1 MADRNQWLE
10 WARELQFLSQ
20 CALTYCQDVY
30 DIERFE
36 RIREIAA
43 EMTSQVG
50 QLPFEP
56 VKDLFLSANGY
67 QTPKLDTRAVVMRDG
82 KLLLVREKV
91 GTWALPGGWVDYN
104 QTLRQNTIKETLE
117 EAGMTVRPV
126 RLIALME
133 HNLHNTL
140 VSFHNICSAFVLCEY
155 VGGEFVPNVETT
167 ECGFFAPDALPEPL
181 ATNKNTR
188 EQLEMCF
195 KAAADPHWEV
205 YFD

>member
-1 MADRNQWLE
+1 MGPGNQWLE

-20 CALTYCQDVY
+20 SALAYCTDVY
-30 DIERFE
+30 DIERFK

-50 QLPFEP
+50 ELPVET
-56 VKDLFLSANGY
+56 VKGLFISAEGY
-67 QTPKLDTRAVVMRDG
+67 QTPKLDTRAAVMRDG
-82 KLLLVREKV
+82 KLLLVHERN
-91 GTWALPGGWVDYN
+91 GTWSLPGGWVDYN
-104 QTLRQNTIKETLE
+104 QTLRQNTIKETRE
-117 EAGMTVRPV
+117 EAGMTVRPL

-155 VGGEFVPNVETT
+155 VSGEFVPNVETT
-167 ECGFFAPDALPEPL
+167 GCGFFGPDELPEPL
-181 ATNKNTR
+181 ATNKSTR

-195 KAAADPHWEV
+195 KAAADPNWPV